1 MHGCTYVHR
10 ERGSEASTARMHT
23 WQSFLA
29 RPQCAKWHCCSAWAA
44 LAAAAVPQQRAPL
57 LEQPLRLAFARSQTP
72 RRCVR
77 CSVTYTVVYAY
88 AVYCAYIAGG
98 PRAGRAVKEA
108 LTVHGALDC
117 AADRRCCKGSA
128 LRSLHWG
135 VLEPCLFARHCID
148 GDHTGGLG
156 GLHSLCV
163 APLRFR
169 FSIRKAILGT
179 NQLAPATIGPLATAT
194 ARCCRFSPL
203 RLPLAAHVAVLDTLG
218 QPAPAVRFLHA
229 PHEGGN

>member
-1 MHGCTYVHR
+1 VCDT
-10 ERGSEASTARMHT
+10 
-23 WQSFLA
+23 
-29 RPQCAKWHCCSAWAA
+29 
-44 LAAAAVPQQRAPL
+44 AAAHGQRWRRRRYRSNERRSWSSRCAWRLRAVRLRGGTYAVP
-57 LEQPLRLAFARSQTP
+57 LRIQWYTHTP
-72 RRCVR
+72 
-77 CSVTYTVVYAY
+77 YTTV
-88 AVYCAYIAGG
+88 YIAGG

-117 AADRRCCKGSA
+117 GADRRCCKGSA

-156 GLHSLCV
+156 AEKPAIAGLHSLCV
-163 APLRFR
+163 APLRFI
-169 FSIRKAILGT
+169 IRKAILGT
-179 NQLAPATIGPLATAT
+179 NQLAPATIDPLAT

-203 RLPLAAHVAVLDTLG
+203 RLPLAAHVAVLNMLG

-229 PHEGGN
+229 PLQGGN